1 MFLDPISY
9 LTLFFLHARK
19 KKTLAEP
26 IYTCWNI
33 LSSSGIGFLAWQ
45 EQGVLAPISQ
55 LVYPICFWMCLAMI
69 SNESFSSCQYC
80 LEFSDNLSHKDVSA
94 DGKPACSLKSVWDQF
109 FLSPERCEKC
119 MMLLYT
125 GLGEIAQKEGVW
137 WRTYLKHENSN
148 YFFRLFMWTA

>member
-1 MFLDPISY
+1 
-9 LTLFFLHARK
+9 
-19 KKTLAEP
+19 
-26 IYTCWNI
+26 
-33 LSSSGIGFLAWQ
+33 
-45 EQGVLAPISQ
+45 
-55 LVYPICFWMCLAMI
+55 MI

-80 LEFSDNLSHKDVSA
+80 LEFLDNLSHKDVSA

-125 GLGEIAQKEGVW
+125 GLGEIAQKEGMW

-148 YFFRLFMWTA
+148 YFLLVHCVIVYENSYVNTQNILL